1 MFLHL
6 FCFFL
11 PLVLIYFYGFLFIT
25 SVYSTSYSSFLFF
38 LSSLS
43 LSLSLIHSFIHSFIH
58 SPTKQKAIPQ
68 RERRYP
74 LRLTLT
80 SSHLAGMGLSPAA
93 VCFTPA
99 VFNEGERE
107 KESAIVTATGRFLV
121 WWNFVKAKKGDTTA
135 CQVCSV
141 SGGRRRFF
149 F

>member
-1 MFLHL
+1 MHL

-38 LSSLS
+38 LF
-43 LSLSLIHSFIHSFIH
+43 SLIHSFIHS
-58 SPTKQKAIPQ
+58 SSKQKAIPQ

-141 SGGRRRFF
+141 SGWRRRFF
-149 F
+149 FTQLKKK